1 MLRCLPILLVLGGC
15 LHAPVRRIPANN
27 AHVVAG
33 GVVGVELEASAEL
46 TGPKVHADGTVVVE
60 GDADAV
66 ATRDVFVALP
76 DVEASADAAIASAF
90 AATDD
95 ALAAVDGLLATAHV
109 PSVDVNVS
117 IDGSVSVGEGWAAGA
132 HGSDGSSAVDGSAGS
147 DAWVDGAGSGS
158 IDGTGS
164 VDGNGAVDSN
174 GSVEGNGSLRVD
186 AELDV
191 LGEAEQPE
199 RLAERDR
206 GVRATGRV
214 RVSLGG
220 LMTDGGLEVDG
231 MRTRLDDLA
240 PLAETETE
248 AAGAT
253 TLQVG
258 GNVRVSGDLEV
269 DPNDPNE
276 GRVVVRVRG
285 DEPAQVRARARVRV
299 HLVVD
304 RSSSMHR
311 NWPDVQAA
319 ARTLVERLD
328 PRDEIHVVAYD
339 ANAEE
344 VVPLGPVGDGRA
356 VLRALTQISVGG
368 GTNIEAGLGAAYR
381 AAYAAPTAMP
391 SRVILL
397 SDGVPNG
404 GAFTA
409 AELAPMAAR
418 ASAAGCL
425 TSTIGIGDSFDADV
439 LRSVARAGSGGY
451 HVALEP
457 HTLAPN
463 LAAELERARV
473 EAAASVNVRL
483 DLGDGVQLAE
493 GVDAS
498 ALTPEVRGLAAGEE
512 RRFVIRVRL
521 RSNQSYRGAR
531 VRIRVR
537 LGAGGQ
543 VHRAEGTVRGRS
555 GIATVRVAADADLA
569 NAMDLAA
576 EHLNNG
582 RAEQASAA
590 LVAHA
595 NRYTPYEADARLRV
609 RVGAVRRVAEAV
621 RVLTPRT
628 SHASRRRVALAM
640 GEMAS
645 RLLR

>member
-1 MLRCLPILLVLGGC
+1 
-15 LHAPVRRIPANN
+15 
-27 AHVVAG
+27 
-33 GVVGVELEASAEL
+33 
-46 TGPKVHADGTVVVE
+46 
-60 GDADAV
+60 
-66 ATRDVFVALP
+66 
-76 DVEASADAAIASAF
+76 
-90 AATDD
+90 
-95 ALAAVDGLLATAHV
+95 
-109 PSVDVNVS
+109 
-117 IDGSVSVGEGWAAGA
+117 
-132 HGSDGSSAVDGSAGS
+132 
-147 DAWVDGAGSGS
+147 
-158 IDGTGS
+158 
-164 VDGNGAVDSN
+164 
-174 GSVEGNGSLRVD
+174 
-186 AELDV
+186 
-191 LGEAEQPE
+191 
-199 RLAERDR
+199 
-206 GVRATGRV
+206 
-214 RVSLGG
+214 
-220 LMTDGGLEVDG
+220 
-231 MRTRLDDLA
+231 
-240 PLAETETE
+240 
-248 AAGAT
+248 
-253 TLQVG
+253 
-258 GNVRVSGDLEV
+258 
-269 DPNDPNE
+269 
-276 GRVVVRVRG
+276 
-285 DEPAQVRARARVRV
+285 
-299 HLVVD
+299 
-304 RSSSMHR
+304 MHR

-328 PRDEIHVVAYD
+328 PRDEIQVVAYD

-381 AAYAAPTAMP
+381 AAYAAPSAMP